1 MEIYNKSAV
10 PTPDALLAFTG
21 APQRVIFRPGEQ
33 LFRFATGVSP
43 TFKGNEIFSSPW
55 WIPPATY
62 RQITHTARQTG
73 TSIVEVARSRMAV
86 ATPWNPAMDW
96 LMIVELKQPVYA
108 WVGPTRPQPLTG
120 SADRSVMLLGNF
132 DQAYVPGLAAPGA
145 TTSEAAMLTYYGSAL
160 A

>member
-10 PTPDALLAFTG
+10 PAPDALLAFVG
-21 APQRVIFRPGEQ
+21 APRRVVFQPGEQ
-33 LFRFATGVSP
+33 LCRFATIVSP
-43 TFKGNEIFSSPW
+43 SFKGNEIFSSPW

-62 RQITHTARQTG
+62 RQIAHTARQTG

-145 TTSEAAMLTYYGSAL
+145 TTSEAAMLTYYGSVL